1 MVFRLRAA
9 GASDVVRLGAVR
21 SLSGV
26 LRRGKGA
33 AMRFARRRRCVGGRC
48 NEKIPNAMKNWKGMQ
63 AVRLAAMVLAI
74 AGIIYALEFMDRRLA
89 VWFWVGVLG
98 VGFVGLLYTFRIEQR
113 RMRLERRAAERRTKR
128 PGRRSGRRS
137 AR

>member
-1 MVFRLRAA
+1 MSYVSGRSGRYRAFFVAEKGRRCASPGAA
-9 GASDVVRLGAVR
+9 GASGD
-21 SLSGV
+21 
-26 LRRGKGA
+26 
-33 AMRFARRRRCVGGRC
+33 RC
-48 NEKIPNAMKNWKGMQ
+48 NEKIPNVMKNWKGMQ